1 MLVSKRFITFVTQI
15 NRKTMNTNKENNKKH
30 YYCLIL
36 AGGKGRRLW
45 PVSREEKPKQFID
58 FFGTGMTL
66 LQQTY
71 ERFCH
76 IVPEENIYV
85 ATYSDYQDLVL
96 SQLPQLTGNRL
107 LREPVRRNTAPIVAW
122 ATHRIVMSDP
132 NAAIIVT
139 PSDQIIMNEDVY
151 RNDILNALSYV
162 YLNNCL
168 LTLGLRPT
176 RPEPGY
182 GYIQMGESMGEGEAN
197 TDFYKVQSFTE
208 KPEREF
214 AEMFMKSGEFLWNT
228 GLFLFTPEAIRE
240 NFYTVLPSVM
250 RSLDAEKKDATWLE
264 EERWVEQYYSTYPN
278 ISLEA
283 GILEHSDKVRVKE
296 CHFGW
301 ADIGAWHGIYE
312 AYATSREDNVALDT
326 DTMLTDTTGCVI
338 SLPKGRTAIIN
349 GLHDFIVAEHD
360 DILLITPRCDSS
372 NQVVK
377 LLNRY
382 NTK

>member
-1 MLVSKRFITFVTQI
+1 
-15 NRKTMNTNKENNKKH
+15 MNTSNDSNKKH

-58 FFGTGMTL
+58 FFGCGKTL

-76 IVPEENIYV
+76 IIPEENIYV
-85 ATYSDYQDLVL
+85 ATFSDYADLVL
-96 SQLPQLTGNRL
+96 DQLPQLTSNRL
-107 LREPVRRNTAPIVAW
+107 LKEPIRRNTAPIVAW

-139 PSDQIIMNEDVY
+139 PSDQIIMSEEAY
-151 RNDILNALSYV
+151 RTDLLNGLSYT
-162 YLNNCL
+162 YQHNCL
-168 LTLGLRPT
+168 MTMGIRPT

-182 GYIQMGESMGEGEAN
+182 GYIQMGDNAGTEKEI
-197 TDFYKVQSFTE
+197 YKVQSFTE

-214 AEMFMKSGEFLWNT
+214 AEMFMKNGEFLWNT

-240 NFYTVLPSVM
+240 RLYTVLPSVM
-250 RSLDAEKKDATWLE
+250 RSLDEEKKDATWLE
-264 EERWVEQYYSTYPN
+264 EERWVEEHYSRYPN
-278 ISLEA
+278 ISLET
-283 GILEHSDKVRVKE
+283 GILEHCNKVHVME

-312 AYATSREDNVALDT
+312 AYATSKDDNVALNT
-326 DTMLTDTTGCVI
+326 ETMFSDTTGCVV
-338 SLPKGRTAIIN
+338 SLPKGHTAIIN
-349 GLHDFIVAEHD
+349 GLHDFIVAEHN

-372 NQVVK
+372 NQVKK
-377 LLNRY
+377 LQNRY
-382 NTK
+382 YMK